1 MYYHLP
7 NSPADRLRQLEHL
20 ENVFYKGALNKFAEV
35 DFNAAGFSSQYF
47 NNLKFIAHD
56 EEAHVLFLEKAIS
69 GAGGTPVKAC
79 QYNFPYTD
87 VKSFVSLGSVL
98 EGYA

>member
-1 MYYHLP
+1 L
-7 NSPADRLRQLEHL
+7 SQFTES
-20 ENVFYKGALNKFAEV
+20 

-69 GAGGTPVKAC
+69 GAGGTPVNAC
-79 QYNFPYTD
+79 VYNFPFTD
-87 VKSFVSLGSVL
+87 IKSFVSLGSVL
-98 EGYA
+98 EG